1 MKLPPPLSDPFKRD
15 RPSIALDLKSPNGIA
30 LIKSLLNHSDV
41 LVDPFRPGVLESIGL
56 DPKDLLHANPRL
68 IIARLTGF
76 RRDGPFAQMAGH
88 DINYLAVSGLLS
100 QFLPSMS
107 APSFPANVVAD
118 FAGGGLICTFGI
130 MAALYNRTRTGKGQV
145 VEANVV
151 DGSAF
156 LGFFSWF
163 LRKRPLR
170 AELLGED
177 IIGGQCPWYN
187 VYECKD
193 RRYMAVGAIEE
204 RYFKVLLKGLGC
216 DQDLLDTRDNPT
228 TWPTLGDMFRKRFLQ
243 KTRQEWE
250 LVFTGRDA
258 CCTPVLSQDELEDQ
272 RHEQRPVV
280 GLLGSPNLA
289 IPNSETS
296 GRQVLATGA
305 SGESLLEDWTRWIK
319 GKDYKMESGGL
330 VKIEASKL

>member
-1 MKLPPPLSDPFKRD
+1 M
-15 RPSIALDLKSPNGIA
+15 I
-30 LIKSLLNHSDV
+30 
-41 LVDPFRPGVLESIGL
+41 ESIGL
-56 DPKDLLHANPRL
+56 DSKDLLDANPRL

-118 FAGGGLICTFGI
+118 FAGGGLICAFGI
-130 MAALYNRTRTGKGQV
+130 LAALYNRTRTGKGQV

-156 LGFFSWF
+156 LGAFSWF
-163 LRKRPLR
+163 LRKTPLR

-177 IIGGQCPWYN
+177 IIDGQCPWYN
-187 VYECKD
+187 IYECKD
-193 RRYMAVGAIEE
+193 GRYMAVGAIEE

-216 DQDLLDTRDNPT
+216 DQDLLATRDNPK
-228 TWPTLGDMFRKRFLQ
+228 TWSTLGDTFRKRFRQ

-250 LVFTGRDA
+250 LIFAGQDA

-272 RHEQRPVV
+272 IHEQRPAV

-296 GRQVLATGA
+296 SRQVLATGA
-305 SGESLLEDWTRWIK
+305 GGESLLEDWTGWRR
-319 GKDYKMESGGL
+319 GRDYKMKSGGL